1 MTFAFWFLM
10 LAVAANALVFHFM
23 PRFSR
28 PDILFGVTVPEAFVA
43 GAGRT
48 LVSRYRMIVW
58 VSAAAVA
65 LAIGLLRQAPED
77 ESGFGAM
84 LPIWVMTAGIVVTHA
99 AWQWARL
106 KARAHAVPPSEVRVA
121 SLVTRDTSLPGGAL
135 FAAGPFAI
143 LLATA
148 LLLYTYRN
156 NVPDGPDTANPFGQL
171 AFAAIF
177 VIVMLT
183 MAVTMARRSRQ
194 IAVDGPAAAAE
205 QRFRRVNTL
214 GLVLA
219 GYAAAIVMSAI
230 TIKSIPAFGDTLSDK
245 LWLVPLP
252 LMLFGFGVNYWMFR
266 VGQGGH
272 RAVAPAARREIHGDA
287 TPDAAWI
294 FGVYYVNPRDP
305 AMWVENRFGLGY
317 TLNFGNWR
325 AWLLIIVMMLVP
337 MLAGRL
343 LFLGA

>member
-1 MTFAFWFLM
+1 MTSAFWNLM
-10 LAVAANALVFHFM
+10 LMMTATALVFHFM

-48 LVSRYRMIVW
+48 LVSRYRAMVW
-58 VSAAAVA
+58 ISAAAA
-65 LAIGLLRQAPED
+65 LAIVLLLQARQD
-77 ESGFGAM
+77 ESGGWSM
-84 LPIWVMTAGIVVTHA
+84 LMTGVMSANIVVSHV
-99 AWQWARL
+99 AWQWARQ
-106 KARAHAVPPSEVRVA
+106 KARVHAVPPSDVRVA
-121 SLVTRDTSLPGGAL
+121 SLVTRDTSVPGGAL

-148 LLLYTYRN
+148 LLLYTYRDD
-156 NVPDGPDTANPFGQL
+156 VPDGPDTANPFGQL
-171 AFAAIF
+171 AFGAIL
-177 VIVMLT
+177 VTMMLT

-205 QRFRRVNTL
+205 QRFRRVNV
-214 GLVLA
+214 LVPVLV
-219 GYAAAIVMSAI
+219 GYTVAIAMSVM
-230 TIKSIPAFGDTLSDK
+230 TVESIPAFGDTLSVNAWFV
-245 LWLVPLP
+245 LLP

-272 RAVAPAARREIHGDA
+272 RAVAPAARREVHGDA
-287 TPDAAWI
+287 TPDHAWKV
-294 FGVYYVNPRDP
+294 GGLYYVNPHDP

-325 AWLLIIVMMLVP
+325 AWLLIIGMMLVP
-337 MLAGRL
+337 MVAGRL
-343 LFLGA
+343 LF